1 MKTQLTTFILFAAMT
16 TGCGADD
23 LVALDNTQV
32 MEIPAVEQVAV
43 IRSHDEDQASAQ
55 DERIAETN
63 VVEPTIELVET
74 NDGETAPTV
83 MAPQQFTRM
92 DETNEETA
100 REVDDEYEFIVPEQ
114 NDEDADVEDAC
125 GNGIVDADEQCDDGN
140 DNDDDWCSNECVSKT
155 EFKQAE
161 AVLIDEDFTFGLG
174 GFDFC
179 SPLRCTGD
187 NCPTVSAGAVQLN
200 AADNYLCLPSIQVNA
215 RGRLVEHAFTINA
228 NDALHRIVI
237 RDADAD
243 AWRVVLN
250 LRDGLIEY
258 QSPQTGERTA
268 ISVDMDN
275 TEGEQF
281 FRVIF
286 DSNAQATYIVLGDT
300 FLGELPFNAPRVDNV
315 MFSTHGAQSQDNAPS
330 LDDYRV
336 ARFN

>member
-1 MKTQLTTFILFAAMT
+1 
-16 TGCGADD
+16 
-23 LVALDNTQV
+23 
-32 MEIPAVEQVAV
+32 
-43 IRSHDEDQASAQ
+43 
-55 DERIAETN
+55 
-63 VVEPTIELVET
+63 
-74 NDGETAPTV
+74 
-83 MAPQQFTRM
+83 MAPQPFIRM
-92 DETNEETA
+92 DKTNEETA
-100 REVDDEYEFIVPEQ
+100 REFDTESDTDVAEYEFIVPSTSKTTTKTLTI
-114 NDEDADVEDAC
+114 EDAC
-125 GNGIVDADEQCDDGN
+125 GNGIVEADEQCDDGN
-140 DNDDDWCSNECVSKT
+140 DNDDDWCSNDCAAKT

-275 TEGEQF
+275 TEGEQA

-300 FLGELPFNAPRVDNV
+300 FLGELPFQRSTRRQRHVQHARCTEPRQRTLTRRLPRRSLQLIKINRPPAVSHNASKHPNRRWPT
-315 MFSTHGAQSQDNAPS
+315 SRHG
-330 LDDYRV
+330 
-336 ARFN
+336 

>member
-23 LVALDNTQV
+23 LVALEGAHVVNT
-32 MEIPAVEQVAV
+32 PAVEQVAV
-43 IRSHDEDQASAQ
+43 IQSHVDTTTDVEM
-55 DERIAETN
+55 AETAI
-63 VVEPTIELVET
+63 EPVET
-74 NDGETAPTV
+74 NDGETAHTI
-83 MAPQQFTRM
+83 MAQPSYVRM
-92 DETNEETA
+92 DETNEETDHDVELEA
-100 REVDDEYEFIVPEQ
+100 DADVAEYEFIVPSKTTKTLTTKMP
-114 NDEDADVEDAC
+114 AVTASSRPTSSAMTATTTTTT
-125 GNGIVDADEQCDDGN
+125 GAPTTAPL
-140 DNDDDWCSNECVSKT
+140 KT